1 MFEAFVSFFTLVIC
15 YLTYAVYK
23 EHVNENA
30 KRMALIASIEHL
42 RKIETNEQTSK
53 TTKAWAIE
61 EKVSYPARRLAL
73 IKGVT
78 NPL

>member
-42 RKIETNEQTSK
+42 RKIELMSK
-53 TTKAWAIE
+53 PQKPR
-61 EKVSYPARRLAL
+61 KRGRPKKKLATPH
-73 IKGVT
+73 VD
-78 NPL
+78 